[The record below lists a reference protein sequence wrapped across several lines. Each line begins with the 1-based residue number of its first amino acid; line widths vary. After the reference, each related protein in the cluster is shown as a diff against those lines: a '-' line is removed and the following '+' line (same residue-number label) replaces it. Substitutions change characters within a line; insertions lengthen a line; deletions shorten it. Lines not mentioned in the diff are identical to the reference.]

1 MTMSEGALDL
11 SISSQP
17 SQRVLRGD
25 HGGSDSGRA
34 STDST
39 SSDHHDDVIR
49 PPRLLPHQQPP
60 SQQQQQH
67 RVSPSHS
74 HASQVHSGSIG
85 DYNNSVAPR
94 VYNHSPIGRERD
106 PAELMSPGHLY
117 KPPAHLLPTFTS
129 SAGGG
134 SSLPR
139 SPPPPPQ
146 PHQSQLASGPALPG
160 SPPLSAP
167 PIGQEN
173 FEDGKPPMPALASDR
188 ISTSNNPPPNPDA
201 RVAPIR
207 PFKMYPVDPFNVYS
221 PSLLPGGMGGAGG
234 GGTLS
239 PTPIGLQSLY
249 DSASPTSFPSFPLT
263 HLTSHL
269 LQRKRRAESRSD
281 SSNSSSGVSSAVSTS
296 MSSDATS
303 NSTQSLISTSSG
315 GTGDNNGGVTT
326 SSPASPS
333 KRSGENDSSAG
344 SDSEKRIRGA
354 SPTSND
360 SSGAKKDDAYWDRR
374 RKNNEAAKRSRDAR
388 RQKEEEI
395 AMRAAFLEQEN
406 LKLRA
411 QVAILKN
418 ETAKLHYMLYNR
430 I

>member
-17 SQRVLRGD
+17 SQRAPPGD

-34 STDST
+34 STDSAG
-39 SSDHHDDVIR
+39 SEHHDEVIR
-49 PPRLLPHQQPP
+49 QPRLLAHQPP
-60 SQQQQQH
+60 QALPPPQH
-67 RVSPSHS
+67 AQHAQLHRGGGGVSPPHS
-74 HASQVHSGSIG
+74 LGPQAHG
-85 DYNNSVAPR
+85 DSAALADYSPGLGPRAYNR
-94 VYNHSPIGRERD
+94 SPIGRERE
-106 PAELMSPGHLY
+106 PAELLSPGHLY
-117 KPPAHLLPTFTS
+117 KPPAHLLPTFAS

-134 SSLPR
+134 GSSLSRSPP
-139 SPPPPPQ
+139 SPPPP
-146 PHQSQLASGPALPG
+146 HQSQVLPG
-160 SPPLSAP
+160 SPPTSALP
-167 PIGQEN
+167 LGHDS
-173 FEDGKPPMPALASDR
+173 FDDGKPPLHSLASDR
-188 ISTSNNPPPNPDA
+188 ISTTSNPPSNPDA

-207 PFKMYPVDPFNVYS
+207 PFKMYP
-221 PSLLPGGMGGAGG
+221 
-234 GGTLS
+234 
-239 PTPIGLQSLY
+239 
-249 DSASPTSFPSFPLT
+249 
-263 HLTSHL
+263 
-269 LQRKRRAESRSD
+269 RKRRAESRSD

-296 MSSDATS
+296 VSGSGSSNTA
-303 NSTQSLISTSSG
+303 QSLISTSSAV
-315 GTGDNNGGVTT
+315 TGDNSGSVTT
-326 SSPASPS
+326 SSPASPG
-333 KRSGENDSSAG
+333 KRGGENDSSAG
-344 SDSEKRIRGA
+344 SDGEKRMRGS

>member
-1 MTMSEGALDL
+1 MSEGALDL

-17 SQRVLRGD
+17 PQRAQRAD
-25 HGGSDSGRA
+25 QGGSDSGRA

-39 SSDHHDDVIR
+39 SSDHHDDVLR
-49 PPRLLPHQQPP
+49 LPRVIQHQQPL
-60 SQQQQQH
+60 QQPQH
-67 RVSPSHS
+67 RVSPIAPHS
-74 HASQVHSGSIG
+74 HASQILGSSGSVY
-85 DYNNSVAPR
+85 DSVTPRSYNR
-94 VYNHSPIGRERD
+94 SPIGHERD
-106 PAELMSPGHLY
+106 PAELVSPNHLY

-129 SAGGG
+129 TAGGG
-134 SSLPR
+134 RSSPR
-139 SPPPPPQ
+139 SSPPPQHQPQ
-146 PHQSQLASGPALPG
+146 HSQLGPSPALPG
-160 SPPLSAP
+160 SPPPPPPAP
-167 PIGQEN
+167 LAGQESFN
-173 FEDGKPPMPALASDR
+173 DGKPPLHALASDR
-188 ISTSNNPPPNPDA
+188 ISTTSSSATNPDA

-221 PSLLPGGMGGAGG
+221 PSLLPGGIAGTGG

-239 PTPIGLQSLY
+239 PTPMGLQSLY

-281 SSNSSSGVSSAVSTS
+281 SSNSSSGVSSGGTTTV
-296 MSSDATS
+296 ATS
-303 NSTQSLISTSSG
+303 NSTQAISTSSSG
-315 GTGDNNGGVTT
+315 IGDNSGSVTT
-326 SSPASPS
+326 SSPASPG
-333 KRSGENDSSAG
+333 KRSAENDSAG
-344 SDSEKRIRGA
+344 SDSEKRMRA

-360 SSGAKKDDAYWDRR
+360 PSGGKKDDAYWDRR

>member
-1 MTMSEGALDL
+1 MTMSDGALDL

-17 SQRVLRGD
+17 SQRASRGD
-25 HGGSDSGRA
+25 QGGSDSGRA

-39 SSDHHDDVIR
+39 SSDHHEDVIR
-49 PPRLLPHQQPP
+49 APRLLQHQQPP
-60 SQQQQQH
+60 PLQL
-67 RVSPSHS
+67 RDSPLGPHN
-74 HASQVHSGSIG
+74 HGSQVHSSGGGYSE
-85 DYNNSVAPR
+85 SVMPR
-94 VYNHSPIGRERD
+94 SYSRSPPSGRERD
-106 PAELMSPGHLY
+106 PAEMVSPGHLY

-134 SSLPR
+134 GPPSPR
-139 SPPPPPQ
+139 SPPAPLPPQQSQVGSGPSLTGTPPPAA
-146 PHQSQLASGPALPG
+146 PLNVLEKFGDVK
-160 SPPLSAP
+160 PPLHA
-167 PIGQEN
+167 
-173 FEDGKPPMPALASDR
+173 ALASDR
-188 ISTSNNPPPNPDA
+188 ISTSNSSATSPDA

-239 PTPIGLQSLY
+239 PTPMGLQSLY
-249 DSASPTSFPSFPLT
+249 ESASPTSFPSFPLT

-281 SSNSSSGVSSAVSTS
+281 SNNSSSGASPAVSTS
-296 MSSDATS
+296 VAGNAS
-303 NSTQSLISTSSG
+303 STQALITTSSSG
-315 GTGDNNGGVTT
+315 AGDNVGSVTT
-326 SSPASPS
+326 SSPASPG

-344 SDSEKRIRGA
+344 SDGEKRMRGA

>member
-1 MTMSEGALDL
+1 MSEDALDL

-17 SQRVLRGD
+17 IQRASRGQGPAD
-25 HGGSDSGRA
+25 QGGSDSGRA

-39 SSDHHDDVIR
+39 SSDQHDDIVR
-49 PPRLLPHQQPP
+49 QPRLLHQH
-60 SQQQQQH
+60 QQQH
-67 RVSPSHS
+67 LDSPLAPQNLGAQIHP
-74 HASQVHSGSIG
+74 GG
-85 DYNNSVAPR
+85 FTDSVTYSR
-94 VYNHSPIGRERD
+94 SPLSRD
-106 PAELMSPGHLY
+106 HDPPELLPPGHLY

-129 SAGGG
+129 STG
-134 SSLPR
+134 SGNR
-139 SPPPPPQ
+139 SPPLRSSPPRHQ
-146 PHQSQLASGPALPG
+146 PEHSQISPVHTG
-160 SPPLSAP
+160 SPPLSTP
-167 PIGQEN
+167 HVGSDN
-173 FEDGKPPMPALASDR
+173 FVDGKTPLHALGADR
-188 ISTSNNPPPNPDA
+188 ISTSSSSAVNPDA

-221 PSLLPGGMGGAGG
+221 PSLLSGGIGGTGG

-239 PTPIGLQSLY
+239 PTPMGLQSLY
-249 DSASPTSFPSFPLT
+249 DSASPTGFPSFPLT
-263 HLTSHL
+263 PLTSHL

-281 SSNSSSGVSSAVSTS
+281 SNNSSTGNALSTSSSSSVSTS
-296 MSSDATS
+296 TANNGVPTNTQALSSTS
-303 NSTQSLISTSSG
+303 NCGNLSG
-315 GTGDNNGGVTT
+315 GDNNGNVST
-326 SSPASPS
+326 SSPSSPS
-333 KRSGENDSSAG
+333 KRGCENDSSAG
-344 SDSEKRIRGA
+344 SDGEKRMRA

-360 SSGAKKDDAYWDRR
+360 PSSKKDDAYWDRR